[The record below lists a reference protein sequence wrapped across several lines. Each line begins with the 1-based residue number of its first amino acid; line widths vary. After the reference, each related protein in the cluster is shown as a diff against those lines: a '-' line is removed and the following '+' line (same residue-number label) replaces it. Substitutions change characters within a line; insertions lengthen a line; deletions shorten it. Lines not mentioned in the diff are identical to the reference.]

1 MTELVKD
8 KIVIIDDD
16 VTILEL
22 LDSYLKN
29 QGYEVICFQSAI
41 EALQAFNPEGNSS
54 FDSNGIDVVISDIK
68 MPHMDGLEFTVKLLE
83 YRKDIPII
91 LMTAFGSIETAVE
104 AIRMGAFDY
113 IIKPFKLVEFLV
125 NIERAKAHR
134 KLDSDNNAL
143 RKELTR
149 SHNMENM
156 IGKSKEMQAIFDLIN
171 RVAKVNT
178 NVLITGESGTGKEL
192 VAQAIHQKSERNQK
206 PFIAINCAAIPE
218 TLLESELFGHAK
230 GAFTGATQRKLGL
243 FEEAEGGTIFLD
255 EIGDMNMN
263 LQAKLLRVIQEKQV
277 RCVGENTSRDLD
289 VRIITATH
297 KNLRLAMK
305 EGHFREDLFYRL
317 NIIQIEIPPLRNRKE
332 DIPAL
337 AEYFLKKYSA
347 SNKLNVKGF
356 TKKAMLKLMS
366 MRWDGN
372 VRELANAIERAS
384 ILCASNHIEDQ
395 DIPSPCEDNLFLQN
409 SIQDFP
415 TLEEMERRYVE
426 LVLDKTGFR
435 KDKAAEILGINRR
448 TLYRKEQEYGL
459 YKNEQEVSDI
469 LTEDALKE

>member
-1 MTELVKD
+1 MGNFTKH

-16 VTILEL
+16 LTILNL
-22 LDSYLKN
+22 LEGYLKN

-41 EALQAFNPEGNSS
+41 ESLQAFSPDGTLSLDTNE
-54 FDSNGIDVVISDIK
+54 IEVVISDVK

-83 YRKDIPII
+83 LRKDIPII
-91 LMTAFGSIETAVE
+91 LMTAFGCIETAVE
-104 AIRMGAFDY
+104 AIRMGAFNY

-125 NIERAKAHR
+125 NIERAMAHR
-134 KLDSDNNAL
+134 KLNSDNTTL
-143 RKELTR
+143 RKEL
-149 SHNMENM
+149 SHSHSMENM
-156 IGKSKEMQAIFDLIN
+156 IGKSREMQVVFDLIN

-178 NVLITGESGTGKEL
+178 TVLITGESGTGKEL
-192 VAQAIHQKSERNQK
+192 VARAIHQKSERSQK

-218 TLLESELFGHAK
+218 TLLESELFGHSK
-230 GAFTGATQRKLGL
+230 GAFTGANQRKIGL
-243 FEEAEGGTIFLD
+243 FEEAEGGTLFLD

-277 RCVGENTSRDLD
+277 RAVGENTSRDLD

-297 KNLRLAMK
+297 KNLRQAIK
-305 EGHFREDLFYRL
+305 EDRFREDLFYRL
-317 NIIQIEIPPLRNRKE
+317 NIIQIEIPPLRDRKE

-347 SNKLNVKGF
+347 TNKVNVKGF
-356 TKKAMLKLMS
+356 TKKAMLKLVS
-366 MRWDGN
+366 LRWDGN

-384 ILCASNHIEDQ
+384 ILCASTQIDEQ
-395 DIPSPCEDNLFLQN
+395 DIPSPYEDNLFLQN
-409 SIQDFP
+409 SAKDFP
-415 TLEEMERRYVE
+415 TLDLLERRYVE
-426 LVLDKTGFR
+426 LVLDKTGYR

-459 YKNEQEVSDI
+459 SSPSLPDDNF
-469 LTEDALKE
+469 TE